1 MKSNHISKWIIC
13 TDPTTTEGCGFD
25 LKKFLRK
32 PWWWCTWAY
41 PSSLIYIVRVQ
52 GAGRGGVLQPHPTT
66 SCSTSRYGMILK
78 FVPEIPF
85 VKWWQLV
92 MTSATGSR
100 DWYVIY
106 RLEADFW
113 WFLRYWKWLY
123 QSSFIKD
130 TYFGKFKSLI
140 MSLAWE
146 TKKLL

>member
-1 MKSNHISKWIIC
+1 MNYLHRPNNYRGMWFWF
-13 TDPTTTEGCGFD
+13 EEV
-25 LKKFLRK
+25 LKKTLMVMHVRFTN
-32 PWWWCTWAY
+32 PWSI
-41 PSSLIYIVRVQ
+41 PLFINIYSK
-52 GAGRGGVLQPHPTT
+52 GTGSGLQPHPT

-100 DWYVIY
+100 DWCVIY
-106 RLEADFW
+106 RPEADFW

-146 TKKLL
+146 TKKLF